1 MTPTDSAAAR
11 PAAGG
16 EIPAAEARPGSESQ
30 GSGEALSAGAGLLL
44 LAGVTFFW
52 GTNWPAMKVIV
63 AEMPIFSFRT
73 VCLFG
78 GGIGILAIAR
88 FSGLRVRIPRGE
100 LGPLLFVSLFN
111 ITIWHLC
118 SAAGLLH
125 LGAGRASIIA
135 FTMPLWAALF
145 ATRFL
150 GERLTVTTLAGLAV
164 GLLGMAALLLP
175 DWAAV
180 TADPLGPI
188 FMLTAAISWAIG
200 TVGLKYFRFTLPVTA
215 LTGWQLI
222 LGGVPVALGAALL
235 EGGFSPAALSLQA
248 WLALIYTVLAA
259 MIFCHWGWF
268 KLVRNYPAVVA
279 AISTLAIP
287 VVGVLSSALLLGE
300 PLGLDVL
307 LSLALVLAALFL
319 VLVLPMLRRRGS
331 RPR

>member
-1 MTPTDSAAAR
+1 
-11 PAAGG
+11 
-16 EIPAAEARPGSESQ
+16 
-30 GSGEALSAGAGLLL
+30 
-44 LAGVTFFW
+44 
-52 GTNWPAMKVIV
+52 MKMVV

-73 VCLFG
+73 VCLAG
-78 GGIGILAIAR
+78 GGLGILAIAR
-88 FSGLRVRIPRGE
+88 CSGLRIRIPRGE
-100 LGPLLFVSLFN
+100 LRPLLFVSFFN

-125 LGAGRASIIA
+125 LAAGRASIIA
-135 FTMPLWAALF
+135 FTMPLWAALL

-150 GERLTVTTLAGLAV
+150 GERLTLTTLAGLVV
-164 GLLGMAALLLP
+164 GLLGMAALLVP

-180 TADPLGPI
+180 SADPLGPI
-188 FMLTAAISWAIG
+188 FMLTAAVSWAIG

-222 LGGVPVALGAALL
+222 LGGVPVALGAALV
-235 EGGFSPAALSLQA
+235 EGGFNPTVLSPQA
-248 WLALIYTVLAA
+248 WLALVYTVLAA

-307 LSLALVLAALFL
+307 LSLTLVLAALFL
-319 VLVLPMLRRRGS
+319 VLVLPMLRRRGG
-331 RPR
+331 RPPR

>member
-1 MTPTDSAAAR
+1 MTPPDSAAAR
-11 PAAGG
+11 PAAGSD
-16 EIPAAEARPGSESQ
+16 IPAGGARPGGES
-30 GSGEALSAGAGLLL
+30 LSAGAGLLL

-88 FSGLRVRIPRGE
+88 FSGLRIRIPPGE
-100 LGPLLFVSLFN
+100 LKPLLFVSLFN

-125 LGAGRASIIA
+125 LAAGRASIIA
-135 FTMPLWAALF
+135 FTMPLWAALL

-150 GERLTVTTLAGLAV
+150 GERLTLTTLAGLAV
-164 GLLGMAALLLP
+164 GLLGLAALLLP

-180 TADPLGPI
+180 TADPLGPL
-188 FMLTAAISWAIG
+188 FMLTAAIGWAIG

-248 WLALIYTVLAA
+248 WLALVYTVLAA

-287 VVGVLSSALLLGE
+287 VVGVLSSVLVLDE
-300 PLGLDVL
+300 PLGLDVV

-319 VLVLPMLRRRGS
+319 VLVLPMLTRRGS
-331 RPR
+331 GAR